1 LVSNGKKPFDLNLNS
16 YSKFSRKS
24 WSNKIIIWLYVISD
38 LSNFPLTLAKVR
50 IPRAV
55 IVRSERR
62 VQNGEIVVVNKEVTG
77 VEPKGLYS
85 GYKSLGS
92 TSGPGFDS
100 PWERISQD
108 LMAFVLSVVG
118 DVPVDNEAHVVTRR
132 MW

>member
-1 LVSNGKKPFDLNLNS
+1 LNS

-55 IVRSERR
+55 IVRSEWR

-77 VEPKGLYS
+77 VERKGLYLS

-100 PWERISQD
+100 P
-108 LMAFVLSVVG
+108 
-118 DVPVDNEAHVVTRR
+118 
-132 MW
+132 

>member
-1 LVSNGKKPFDLNLNS
+1 
-16 YSKFSRKS
+16 
-24 WSNKIIIWLYVISD
+24 
-38 LSNFPLTLAKVR
+38 VR

-55 IVRSERR
+55 IVRSEWR

-77 VEPKGLYS
+77 VERKGLYLS

-108 LMAFVLSVVG
+108 LIAFVLSVVG
-118 DVPVDNEAHVVTRR
+118 TFPSTTRR

>member
-1 LVSNGKKPFDLNLNS
+1 
-16 YSKFSRKS
+16 
-24 WSNKIIIWLYVISD
+24 
-38 LSNFPLTLAKVR
+38 VR

-55 IVRSERR
+55 IVRSEWR

-77 VEPKGLYS
+77 VERKGLYLS

-118 DVPVDNEAHVVTRR
+118 DVPVDNETYVVTSSILRICQHSLRDASRGRVCVRVFIR
-132 MW
+132 MSVRVL